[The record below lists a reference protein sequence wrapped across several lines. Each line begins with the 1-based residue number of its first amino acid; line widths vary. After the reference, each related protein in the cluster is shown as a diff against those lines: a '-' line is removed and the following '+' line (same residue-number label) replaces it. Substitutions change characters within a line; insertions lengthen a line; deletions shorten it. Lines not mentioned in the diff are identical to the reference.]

1 MSQSATRQT
10 ETRKLEVADIEA
22 IFNRSRFIR
31 GLNLQILEVDHAAA
45 RFAVR
50 MPMHETLERG
60 AAGSGQF
67 HGGAIAAL
75 IDVVGDFAIGMLVGG
90 GVPTMNLR
98 VDYLRPA
105 TAPYVEAVA
114 VVRKSGRSVAV
125 VDIDVMSADG
135 KLVAI
140 GRGTYVPITG

>member
-1 MSQSATRQT
+1 MSQT
-10 ETRKLEVADIEA
+10 ETRRLEVADIEA

-31 GLNLQILEVDHAAA
+31 GLNLEILDVDHAGA

>member
-1 MSQSATRQT
+1 MSESAVK
-10 ETRKLEVADIEA
+10 KLDKADIEA
-22 IFNRSRFIR
+22 IFARSPFIAFM
-31 GLNLQILEVDHAAA
+31 NLEVLSVNHDTSEL
-45 RFAVR
+45 AVR
-50 MPMHETLERG
+50 MPLRAEYERR
-60 AAGSGQF
+60 AGTQQF

-75 IDVVGDFAIGMLVGG
+75 IDVVGDFAIGMMVGG

-105 TAPYVEAVA
+105 VGAFLEGIA
-114 VVRKSGRSVAV
+114 VVRKTGKTSAII
-125 VDIDVMSADG
+125 DIDIFSADR

>member
-1 MSQSATRQT
+1 MSQT

-31 GLNLQILEVDHAAA
+31 GLNLEILDVDHAGA

>member
-1 MSQSATRQT
+1 MSQRASQAKR
-10 ETRKLEVADIEA
+10 LERADIEA
-22 IFNRSRFIR
+22 IFQRSSFIR
-31 GLNLQILEVDHAAA
+31 FMNLQVREVDHDAS
-45 RFAVR
+45 RLSVR
-50 MPMHETLERG
+50 MPLRPEYERG
-60 AAGSGQF
+60 AAGSQQF

-105 TAPYVEAVA
+105 IGAYLDGTA
-114 VVRKSGRSVAV
+114 VVRKTGRSAAV
-125 VDIDVMSADG
+125 VDIDVFGPDG
-135 KLVAI
+135 KLVAV